1 MTCPQ
6 IGCQLFS
13 LVNAGTCQA
22 LCAAQGLKT
31 SCANGD
37 GCCPAGCTSRDDSD
51 CAAACGNGV
60 VEAGEIC
67 DGDCPA
73 KCDPIGCQQR
83 TLVGDPSTCNAQCT
97 NSTVVTACVA
107 SDSCCPSTCN
117 MTTDADC
124 IPRCGNGIVE
134 NG

>member
-1 MTCPQ
+1 MTYPQ

-37 GCCPAGCTSRDDSD
+37 GCCPGGCTSRDDSD

-60 VEAGEIC
+60 VEAGESATGIA
-67 DGDCPA
+67 P
-73 KCDPIGCQQR
+73 
-83 TLVGDPSTCNAQCT
+83 PSVTPSVANSVPSSVTPVLATPNAR
-97 NSTVVTACVA
+97 AA
-107 SDSCCPSTCN
+107 
-117 MTTDADC
+117 
-124 IPRCGNGIVE
+124 RW
-134 NG
+134 